1 MFLGRLNL
9 RSATLL
15 VATPLLL
22 AAFAGGATPPANA
35 AKQVITQPSTLEK
48 TAQTVHIVL
57 MLMNTNTSQF
67 IYKPETI
74 VVKVGD
80 IVEWKNKDIYQH
92 TVTSIKG
99 KVLDSGN
106 IAPGKSWRYRTVK
119 RGTFNYYCTLHP
131 NMQGKL
137 IVQ

>member
-9 RSATLL
+9 RSATLM
-15 VATPLLL
+15 VTTPLLL
-22 AAFAGGATPPANA
+22 VAFAGVTPPANA
-35 AKQVITQPSTLEK
+35 AKQVTTQSATLVK
-48 TAQTVHIVL
+48 AAHTVHVVL
-57 MLMNTNTSQF
+57 MLMNPKTIEF
-67 IYKPETI
+67 MYKPETI

-80 IVEWKNKDIYQH
+80 IVEWKNKDIYRH

-99 KVLDSGN
+99 KTLDSGD
-106 IAPGKSWRYRTVK
+106 IAPGKSWRYHAVK

-131 NMQGKL
+131 NMKGKL